1 MPTSPRLV
9 KVVICNLLK
18 LLLFLALL
26 ARRATEG
33 NIVIRPSQ
41 LQGGQGGHS
50 QEGEDL
56 EGLEVEE
63 PSKPI
68 Q

>member
-1 MPTSPRLV
+1 MTFYDIYIYCIS
-9 KVVICNLLK
+9 
-18 LLLFLALL
+18 ALL

-56 EGLEVEE
+56 EGMEVEE

>member
-1 MPTSPRLV
+1 MFNFSLS
-9 KVVICNLLK
+9 
-18 LLLFLALL
+18 LLFSALL
-26 ARRATEG
+26 SRRATEG

-41 LQGGQGGHS
+41 LQGGAGH
-50 QEGEDL
+50 ENTE
-56 EGLEVEE
+56 EAEVEEE

>member
-1 MPTSPRLV
+1 MEKNWSIGLF
-9 KVVICNLLK
+9 NFSLS
-18 LLLFLALL
+18 LLFSALL
-26 ARRATEG
+26 SRRATEG

-41 LQGGQGGHS
+41 LQGGTGH
-50 QEGEDL
+50 ENAE
-56 EGLEVEE
+56 EAEVEEE